1 MAKSLVKIDTNKL
14 TQYTIMVLRLS
25 GFNVWRQNNAAVYD
39 PTKKVY
45 RRNSS
50 TPGIPDIIG
59 YKKDTGVFVGVEIKV
74 GKDKLSKEQVNFAN
88 DLQRNGGWY
97 WVVKTFDDADA
108 IGELFKQPPLI
119 KRIPTKCGYII
130 DTE

>member
-1 MAKSLVKIDTNKL
+1 MAKSLVNIDTNKL
-14 TQYTIMVLRLS
+14 TQYTIMILKLS

-59 YKKDTGVFVGVEIKV
+59 YKKDTGVFVGVEVKV
-74 GKDKLSKEQVNFAN
+74 GKDKLSKDQVNFAN
-88 DLQRNGGWY
+88 ALQDSGGWY
-97 WVVKTFDDADA
+97 WTVKTFDDADA
-108 IGELFKQPPLI
+108 IGELFKRPNLF
-119 KRIPTKCGYII
+119 KTA
-130 DTE
+130 

>member
-1 MAKSLVKIDTNKL
+1 MTKINTNKL
-14 TQYTIMVLRLS
+14 TQYTVMILKLS
-25 GFNVWRQNNAAVYD
+25 GFNVWRQNNGAVYD
-39 PTKKVY
+39 PIKKTF

-59 YKKDTGVFVGVEIKV
+59 WKKDTGVFAAVEIKV

-88 DLQRNGGWY
+88 ELQDSGGWY

-108 IGELFKQPPLI
+108 IGELFKRPNLF
-119 KRIPTKCGYII
+119 KTA
-130 DTE
+130 

>member
-1 MAKSLVKIDTNKL
+1 MAKSLKIDTNKL
-14 TQYTIMVLRLS
+14 TQYTIMILRLS

-74 GKDKLSKEQVNFAN
+74 GRDKLSPAQLKFLM
-88 DLQRNGGWY
+88 DLQKAGGWY
-97 WVVKTFDDADA
+97 WVVKTYEDAEKIAD
-108 IGELFKQPPLI
+108 LFKRPQLI
-119 KRIPTKCGYII
+119 KTA
-130 DTE
+130 